1 MNIKEITKSIL
12 DLATPKNLRELVDNL
27 LNRNEE
33 LTQINNQNLEKIK
46 RLEAENRKLKGLPV
60 RPEFSP
66 KDKTSDL
73 DDEDED
79 PPKNDEDKKKRTGKK
94 RSDAAKKNRRGKKDL
109 EVDDIKRVKVD
120 ASLLTPNY
128 QYKGIRKVIV
138 QDINFER
145 NNICFELEK
154 YYSADDNQTIEAD
167 LPAGYE
173 GGYFGPNI
181 IAYIKCCYYEGDITI
196 PKIHRI
202 LKSIGIEISLRQIN
216 RIINDRPDELIK
228 ELDEAR
234 EAAIDKAGYQQ
245 IDDTVTKLL
254 GSNFTNTTVTCNP
267 FFSYLSTSESKN
279 RENAIRALCGGK
291 TPLYKMNEQ
300 AIIVAYISLKSL
312 KIQLLLERH
321 KGEKIYTKKEV
332 EELFNH
338 EDFIKLKPPAIR
350 DIKTAMLVGAFYDGH
365 LGKVGKALVS
375 DDAPQF
381 NNLYDH
387 HALCWYHEMRHY
399 KELSPMIKEYQDQL
413 KMFFTE
419 VKSMYRVF
427 KKWCVGRTDKLRDY
441 IFNWFNNFFKEK
453 TGYKLLDER
462 KKMTFNKMEKLLAP
476 LWCDLQLPLQN
487 NESERDIRGRKIKQ
501 KISMFDKTW
510 AGVHARDFYISI
522 KQTCRKN
529 GVSFYKF
536 LLDRQKRLG
545 EIPQL
550 AEIINMSIPQI

>member
-1 MNIKEITKSIL
+1 M
-12 DLATPKNLRELVDNL
+12 DLATPKNLRELVDSL

-33 LTQINNQNLEKIK
+33 ITHINNKKDEKIK
-46 RLEAENRKLKGLPV
+46 RLESEIRKLKGLPAK
-60 RPEFSP
+60 PDFSP
-66 KDKTSDL
+66 KDKTTDL

-79 PPKNDEDKKKRTGKK
+79 PPKNDEDKKKKTSKK
-94 RSDAAKKNRRGKKDL
+94 RSDAVKKNRRGKKDL
-109 EVDDIKRVKVD
+109 EVDDTKRMKV
-120 ASLLTPNY
+120 APSLLNPNY
-128 QYKGIRKVIV
+128 QYKGIRKVVV

-154 YYSADDNQTIEAD
+154 YYSKQDNKTIEAD

-181 IAYIKCCYYEGDITI
+181 ITYIKCCYYEGDVTI
-196 PKIHRI
+196 PKI
-202 LKSIGIEISLRQIN
+202 LESIDIEISKKQIN
-216 RIINDRPDELIK
+216 RIINDRPDELVK
-228 ELDEAR
+228 EFDEAR
-234 EAAIDKAGYQQ
+234 EAAIEKAGYQQ

-254 GSNFTNTTVTCNP
+254 GTNFTNTTKTCNP
-267 FFSYLSTSESKN
+267 FFSYLSTSGSKN
-279 RENAIRALCGGK
+279 RENAIRVLCGGK
-291 TPLYKMNEQ
+291 SPLYKMNEQ

-321 KGEKIYTKKEV
+321 KGERVYSKKEV
-332 EELFNH
+332 DELFKH
-338 EDFIKLKPPAIR
+338 EDFIKLKPPIIR

-381 NNLYDH
+381 NNLYAH
-387 HALCWYHEMRHY
+387 HVLCWYHEMRHY
-399 KELSPMIKEYQDQL
+399 KELSPTIKEYQDQL

-427 KKWCVGRTDKLRDY
+427 KKWCLEKTEKLRDY
-441 IFNWFNNFFKEK
+441 IFNWFNNFFKEN

-462 KKMTFNKMEKLLAP
+462 KKMTFNKMEKHLAP
-476 LWCDLQLPLQN
+476 LWCDLLLPLQN

-501 KISMFDKTW
+501 KISMFDRTW
-510 AGVHARDFYISI
+510 AGVHARDFYIGL

-536 LLDRQKRLG
+536 LLDRQKKIG

-550 AEIINMSIPQI
+550 AEIINMRVPQI